1 MEKYGAVAYVEASA
15 LIEAAR
21 REVAALQWGGAPS
34 AFLDEDDDARDP
46 LLADVLAGIPISRTR
61 REDADYNDV
70 DGTYIFRLPDGS
82 ELPPYHVTTI
92 IIADALTPLTF
103 PLSILPD
110 QAAHPVPPP

>member
-34 AFLDEDDDARDP
+34 AFLDEDDDARD
-46 LLADVLAGIPISRTR
+46 LLLDDVLAGIPISRTR

-70 DGTYIFRLPDGS
+70 DGTYIFRPPDGN
-82 ELPPYHVTTI
+82 EQPHYI
-92 IIADALTPLTF
+92 IPRPIQTNRSK
-103 PLSILPD
+103 PLSIE
-110 QAAHPVPPP
+110 

>member
-15 LIEAAR
+15 LTEAAR

-34 AFLDEDDDARDP
+34 AFLDEDDDARDL

-70 DGTYIFRLPDGS
+70 DGTYIFSLPDGS
-82 ELPPYHVTTI
+82 ELPHYIVARLI
-92 IIADALTPLTF
+92 NADVLKQIGRA
-103 PLSILPD
+103 SCRESGC
-110 QAAHPVPPP
+110 QYG

>member
-1 MEKYGAVAYVEASA
+1 MLVSRDDMEKYGAVAYVEASA

-34 AFLDEDDDARDP
+34 AFLDEDDDARDL

-70 DGTYIFRLPDGS
+70 DGTYIFSLPNGRALQHHIFARLI
-82 ELPPYHVTTI
+82 H
-92 IIADALTPLTF
+92 
-103 PLSILPD
+103 
-110 QAAHPVPPP
+110 AHARKG